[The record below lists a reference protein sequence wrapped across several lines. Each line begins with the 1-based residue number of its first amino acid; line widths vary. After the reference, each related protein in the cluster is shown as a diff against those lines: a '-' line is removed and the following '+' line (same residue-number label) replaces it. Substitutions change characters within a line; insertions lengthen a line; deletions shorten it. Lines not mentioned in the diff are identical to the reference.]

1 MPHLLALLALL
12 ALSSHALCKLV
23 TDSTTYPPG
32 GASASTLSLTIDDTP
47 LIFPLFSPCGRR
59 MTPLLLLANLTL
71 VGPDV
76 FTAIVSIGAGV
87 DQSTDRLGIS
97 GEGANTT
104 SLASPSCPPLVVSEF
119 ATMGESGLILSGPAP
134 SSVFEACL
142 RRVTFDV
149 IRVGEDGSIS
159 APMPGPRNISFESFA
174 GPNGEGMVSG
184 SVEVDVVLGSGDDAV
199 VCDEGDGLVV

>member
-1 MPHLLALLALL
+1 M
-12 ALSSHALCKLV
+12 
-23 TDSTTYPPG
+23 
-32 GASASTLSLTIDDTP
+32 TP
-47 LIFPLFSPCGRR
+47 LILQP
-59 MTPLLLLANLTL
+59 NLTL

-104 SLASPSCPPLVVSEF
+104 TLIPSCPPLVVSEF

-149 IRVGEDGSIS
+149 VRVGEDGSIS
-159 APMPGPRNISFESFA
+159 VPMPGPRNISFESFA

-184 SVEVDVVLGSGDDAV
+184 SAEVDVVLGSGDDAV